1 MQKTVTILVIDDDI
15 TIRTLLQS
23 TLTNKGFK
31 VISAENGRKGL
42 ELAKAQDDIDIILLD
57 WMMPEMDGIEVL
69 TELKHDRDTEDI
81 PVIMLTSKE
90 KGGDVELANSKG
102 AVDYI
107 IKPFK
112 LFEVSEMVQK
122 HLDRINQSSH
132 SSKSGFFGGIFSKH

>member
-1 MQKTVTILVIDDDI
+1 MQKTITILVIDDDI
-15 TIRTLLQS
+15 TVRTLLQS

-31 VISAENGRKGL
+31 VIPAENGHKGL
-42 ELAKAQDDIDIILLD
+42 ELAKTQDDIDIILLD

-69 TELKHDRDTEDI
+69 TALKADSDTEHI

-102 AVDYI
+102 AIDYI

-122 HLDRINQSSH
+122 RLEDINHRSH
-132 SSKSGFFGGIFSKH
+132 SRKSGFFGSIFSKH

>member
-1 MQKTVTILVIDDDI
+1 MQKTITILVVDDDI

-23 TLTNKGFK
+23 TLTTKGFK
-31 VISAENGRKGL
+31 VISADNGHQGL
-42 ELAKAQDDIDIILLD
+42 ELAKTQDIDLILLD

-69 TELKHDRDTEDI
+69 TELKHDSDTEDI

-90 KGGDVELANSKG
+90 KTGDVELANSKG
-102 AVDYI
+102 AIDYI

-122 HLDRINQSSH
+122 HLENINHSSH
-132 SSKSGFFGGIFSKH
+132 RGKSGFFGSIFSKH

>member
-1 MQKTVTILVIDDDI
+1 MQKTITILVIDDDI

-31 VISAENGRKGL
+31 VISAEDGHKGL
-42 ELAKAQDDIDIILLD
+42 ELAKTQDIDLILLD

-69 TELKHDRDTEDI
+69 TELKRDGDTEDI

-90 KGGDVELANSKG
+90 KTGDVELANSKG
-102 AVDYI
+102 VVDYI

-122 HLDRINQSSH
+122 HLEKINH
-132 SSKSGFFGGIFSKH
+132 SLLSRKSGFFGKIFSKH

>member
-1 MQKTVTILVIDDDI
+1 MQKTITILVIDDDI

-31 VISAENGRKGL
+31 IIAAENGHQGL
-42 ELAKAQDDIDIILLD
+42 EIAKTQDIDLILLD

-69 TELKHDRDTEDI
+69 TELKHDGDTEDI

-90 KGGDVELANSKG
+90 KSGDVELANSKG
-102 AVDYI
+102 AIDYI

-112 LFEVSEMVQK
+112 LHEVSEMVQK
-122 HLDRINQSSH
+122 HIEKINH
-132 SSKSGFFGGIFSKH
+132 SLLSRKSGFFGKIFSKH

>member
-1 MQKTVTILVIDDDI
+1 MQKTITILVIDDDI

-31 VISAENGRKGL
+31 VISAENGHQGL
-42 ELAKAQDDIDIILLD
+42 EIAKTQDIDMILLD

-69 TELKHDRDTEDI
+69 TELKHDGDTEDI

-90 KGGDVELANSKG
+90 KTGDVELANSKG
-102 AVDYI
+102 AIDYI

-122 HLDRINQSSH
+122 HLEKINHNLLSR
-132 SSKSGFFGGIFSKH
+132 KSGFFGKIFSKH

>member
-1 MQKTVTILVIDDDI
+1 MQKTITILVIDDDI

-31 VISAENGRKGL
+31 VISAESGRKGL
-42 ELAKAQDDIDIILLD
+42 ELAKTQNDIDIILLD

-69 TELKHDRDTEDI
+69 TELKRNGDTEDI

-90 KGGDVELANSKG
+90 KAGDIELANSKG
-102 AVDYI
+102 VVDYI

-122 HLDRINQSSH
+122 HLEKINH
-132 SSKSGFFGGIFSKH
+132 SLLSRKSGFFGKIFSKH

>member
-1 MQKTVTILVIDDDI
+1 MQKTITILVIDDDI

-23 TLTNKGFK
+23 TLTTKGFK
-31 VISAENGRKGL
+31 VISAENGHQGL
-42 ELAKAQDDIDIILLD
+42 EIAKTQDIDLILLD

-69 TELKHDRDTEDI
+69 TELKHDGDTEDI

-90 KGGDVELANSKG
+90 KTGDVELANSKG
-102 AVDYI
+102 AIDYI

-122 HLDRINQSSH
+122 HLEKISH
-132 SSKSGFFGGIFSKH
+132 GSHGGKSGFFGGIFSKH

>member
-1 MQKTVTILVIDDDI
+1 MQKTITILVIDDDV
-15 TIRTLLQS
+15 TIRTLLGS

-31 VISAENGRKGL
+31 VVSAENGRKGL

-69 TELKHDRDTEDI
+69 TELKRNGDTEDI

-90 KGGDVELANSKG
+90 NSGDIEYANSKG
-102 AVDYI
+102 AIDYI

-122 HLDRINQSSH
+122 HLEKISH
-132 SSKSGFFGGIFSKH
+132 SSHGRKSGFFGNIFSKH